1 MAANSVRVHRV
12 LSLRRERV
20 ARVSSAGSPRRT
32 RQTLNA
38 EDVYRPPSA
47 SVTRPSTDHEAPF
60 PARLQVQTFGRKKT
74 AVAVVHCKAGKGR
87 TGCIISCLLVRL
99 SENGTRTP
107 NEALRKFAV
116 MRTHNEKGVTI
127 PSQMRYVQS
136 LLRILLTIFQATLKI
151 FEL

>member
-1 MAANSVRVHRV
+1 MAANSVRVHRA

-74 AVAVVHCKAGKGR
+74 AVAVVHCKAGKGLIR
-87 TGCIISCLLVRL
+87 FNGACLSR
-99 SENGTRTP
+99 ER
-107 NEALRKFAV
+107 ARCRA
-116 MRTHNEKGVTI
+116 MRDNV
-127 PSQMRYVQS
+127 
-136 LLRILLTIFQATLKI
+136 
-151 FEL
+151 